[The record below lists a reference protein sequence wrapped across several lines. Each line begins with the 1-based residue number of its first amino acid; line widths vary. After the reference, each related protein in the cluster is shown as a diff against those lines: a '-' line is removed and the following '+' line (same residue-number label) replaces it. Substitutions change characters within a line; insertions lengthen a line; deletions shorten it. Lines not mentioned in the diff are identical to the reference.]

1 MLDQTIGENPF
12 PGPWKTSRSP
22 QGGLVG
28 DQITY
33 LWIYDTLWLF
43 NVAMENGPFI
53 DDFPIKTS
61 IYRGFS
67 MAMLNNQMVIYA
79 HIHSIVSLLLW
90 KFPSKI
96 HLCQAM
102 ASSAASSPGMA
113 AALPKR
119 LGPKCKGRTQ
129 DPLLSNR
136 GNHLMGID
144 GNIII
149 GIIRYHMKSYD
160 TISYWVISREI
171 KLYGIIW
178 YYCVIFYDTILYDI
192 AIKCHIGVS

>member
-1 MLDQTIGENPF
+1 MLCCFCIVLSYCIDVYRHVSKWAPTGRWRRISASQTKEKWLKKKPMVKAF
-12 PGPWKTSRSP
+12 LAS
-22 QGGLVG
+22 
-28 DQITY
+28 
-33 LWIYDTLWLF
+33 TLWLF
-43 NVAMENGPFI
+43 NIAIENSPFI

-160 TISYWVISREI
+160 TISY
-171 KLYGIIW
+171 
-178 YYCVIFYDTILYDI
+178 
-192 AIKCHIGVS
+192 